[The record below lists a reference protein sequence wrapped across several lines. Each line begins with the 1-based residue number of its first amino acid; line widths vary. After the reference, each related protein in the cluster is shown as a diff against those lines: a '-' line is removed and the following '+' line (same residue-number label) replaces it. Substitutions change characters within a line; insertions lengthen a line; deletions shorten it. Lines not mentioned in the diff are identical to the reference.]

1 MNKSSSGRKR
11 LTITLSVIFALAV
24 VMGAGPGVY
33 LVNPDADN
41 PDATFTFL
49 GMPVIY
55 AWVTF
60 WFLVQAI
67 VVLVAY
73 YRLWGSSPTDDSQRT
88 EKAPGTTGVGQT
100 VPDED

>member
-1 MNKSSSGRKR
+1 MNKSSSGRRR
-11 LTITLSVIFALAV
+11 LTIALSVIFALAV
-24 VMGAGPGVY
+24 VMGAGPGMY
-33 LVNPDADN
+33 LVNPNPDD

-60 WFLVQAI
+60 WFLIQAI

-73 YRLWGSSPTDDSQRT
+73 FRLWDRASGDDSQRT
-88 EKAPGTTGVGQT
+88 GKTSKIAEVGQA
-100 VPDED
+100 VPDEK

>member
-1 MNKSSSGRKR
+1 MNNSSSGRKR
-11 LTITLSVIFALAV
+11 LTIALSVIFALAI
-24 VMGAGPGVY
+24 VMGAGPGMY
-33 LVNPDADN
+33 LVNPDADD

-60 WFLVQAI
+60 WFLVQAV

-73 YRLWGSSPTDDSQRT
+73 FRLWDGASTDDSQRP
-88 EKAPGTTGVGQT
+88 EKPTGTNSQ
-100 VPDED
+100 

>member
-1 MNKSSSGRKR
+1 MNKPSSGRKR
-11 LTITLSVIFALAV
+11 LTIALSVIFALAI
-24 VMGAGPGVY
+24 VMGAGPGIY
-33 LVNPDADN
+33 LVNPDADD

-73 YRLWGSSPTDDSQRT
+73 WRLWDSASGDDSQRT
-88 EKAPGTTGVGQT
+88 GKTSKTTEVGQA
-100 VPDED
+100 VPDEK

>member
-1 MNKSSSGRKR
+1 MKKTSSGRKR
-11 LTITLSVIFALAV
+11 LTIALSIIFALAV
-24 VMGAGPGVY
+24 VMGAGPGMY
-33 LVNPDADN
+33 LVNPDSGD
-41 PDATFTFL
+41 PDAKFTFL

-73 YRLWGSSPTDDSQRT
+73 FRLWDGASDDDSERP
-88 EKAPGTTGVGQT
+88 EKPPGTNSQ
-100 VPDED
+100 